1 MIGRQAGRQL
11 NSALN
16 SSEKGRIIYYTY
28 SQDLVN
34 VHIVINGKQPLMGVR
49 KECFLRKISEPEKHL
64 QWGPFYTKMLS
75 EVTQ

>member
-16 SSEKGRIIYYTY
+16 SSEKGRITYYIY

-34 VHIVINGKQPLMGVR
+34 VHIVINSKQPLTGV
-49 KECFLRKISEPEKHL
+49 RKISEPEKHL